1 MVDSTTD
8 LSSKDIQEKFTT
20 YSNNLKKTVKDLYDL
35 YNVCKSREDVNSDL
49 VLYIILVEYQ
59 RSAIGISYYAYQG
72 AVRNFLLY
80 HNIQTMKSTEYD
92 MSDILKNV
100 LTIDYNSI
108 FSEYL
113 LSYISFKQRFRNGIY

>member
-1 MVDSTTD
+1 M
-8 LSSKDIQEKFTT
+8 
-20 YSNNLKKTVKDLYDL
+20 
-35 YNVCKSREDVNSDL
+35 C
-49 VLYIILVEYQ
+49 
-59 RSAIGISYYAYQG
+59 YYAYQG

-113 LSYISFKQRFRNGIY
+113 LYYIGFK